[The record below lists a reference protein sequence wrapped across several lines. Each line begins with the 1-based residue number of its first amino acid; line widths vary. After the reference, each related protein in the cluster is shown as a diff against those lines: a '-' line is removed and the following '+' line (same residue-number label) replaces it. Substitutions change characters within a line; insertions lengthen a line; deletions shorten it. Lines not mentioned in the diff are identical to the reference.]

1 MGTEATTD
9 SGEGVRT
16 LQHKIPTTFGEHT
29 ARHRQGK
36 PRLLLCPKEVPGPPG
51 AQIHKQ
57 SYYSRPREVTET
69 PMGQGTGR
77 GRKGC
82 PRLPFELLEGSEVNR
97 TRTRKAKAP
106 AEATRRNILM
116 ALFWPLLKVLW
127 RGSFYKW
134 AVVRIQ

>member
-1 MGTEATTD
+1 
-9 SGEGVRT
+9 
-16 LQHKIPTTFGEHT
+16 
-29 ARHRQGK
+29 
-36 PRLLLCPKEVPGPPG
+36 
-51 AQIHKQ
+51 
-57 SYYSRPREVTET
+57 
-69 PMGQGTGR
+69 MGQGTGR

-82 PRLPFELLEGSEVNR
+82 PRLPFELLEGSEVN
-97 TRTRKAKAP
+97 RTRKAKAP